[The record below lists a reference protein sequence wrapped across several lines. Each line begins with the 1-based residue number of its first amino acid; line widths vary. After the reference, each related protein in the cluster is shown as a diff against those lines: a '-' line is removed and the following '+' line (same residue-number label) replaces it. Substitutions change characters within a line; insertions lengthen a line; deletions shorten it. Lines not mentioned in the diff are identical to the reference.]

1 MLISTCSRN
10 GESGKL
16 VRTYTGNTIQK
27 EPSKVGIE
35 RYCSVPEFDKYEDRH
50 RNSVTTAQRISQ
62 WISTEQLSVI
72 YKEGKELEEILSEY
86 CKFKNHN
93 VSINTYQSIAI
104 KRIDED
110 SCRVF

>member
-50 RNSVTTAQRISQ
+50 RNS
-62 WISTEQLSVI
+62 EQHRGL
-72 YKEGKELEEILSEY
+72 
-86 CKFKNHN
+86 
-93 VSINTYQSIAI
+93 VSGYLQNSF
-104 KRIDED
+104 R
-110 SCRVF
+110 

>member
-16 VRTYTGNTIQK
+16 VRTYTGNTIQR

-86 CKFKNHN
+86 CKLKNHN

-104 KRIDED
+104 RGIDED
-110 SCRVF
+110 SCGVF

>member
-50 RNSVTTAQRISQ
+50 RNSATTAQRINQ

-104 KRIDED
+104 RGIDED
-110 SCRVF
+110 SCGVF